1 MDHIIEP
8 TDGIR
13 NEPTA
18 YTGEVT
24 VRDQTGQMSE
34 RRIRSQGE
42 VKLDRWVN
50 HWAIPTSSG
59 YFNYLGIL

>member
-13 NEPTA
+13 NKPTA

-42 VKLDRWVN
+42 VKRSNWID
-50 HWAIPTSSG
+50 G
-59 YFNYLGIL
+59 